1 MKKVVHCCSLLLLVL
16 AAVTVTITSGEVNP
30 GLRLRLS
37 QNGLNYAGNVA
48 IDKLSAKVRG
58 ARLPDQSGKKR
69 LKVGKV
75 SYSITGMAV
84 TRFNRPTSRIVI
96 NPGKGLTWST
106 AGTDATIS
114 GNWRYKYKLGFIRIR
129 DHGRFS
135 VSVSGLD
142 FSVSVT
148 LGVDRGGRPTLTST
162 GCTSRVGRVRVKFHG
177 GRSWLYNLFRKFIER
192 PLKRQLQSKICK
204 LAREEI
210 DKKGRGEL
218 STLNVLAPL
227 GKQMVLDYRLTKAPV
242 FGSGYLESC
251 HKGEV
256 FWKADPRRR
265 PPFLPAPL
273 PMSIAMPSKMVYIW
287 ASDHVINSL
296 SYAAFR
302 HGLLQHNLR
311 KSISGTRY
319 LADIVSELAT
329 GPSGRTFDSIL
340 INLKATV
347 APTVDV
353 SPSGINLKLTGEVK
367 ISGVHGRSRPVYLL
381 TVRVSLTARI
391 SVRLSENTV
400 KASASHFNVKIGG
413 IYSVAGNITEGSALQ
428 VVSAVANTFIG
439 KELNKLGELGMDLPQ
454 VRYAKYVNPVLYLRK
469 DAIVIGT
476 DVRVVAS
483 VPARRRVVP
492 SVPARRVPLRRTV
505 RSGPHRRTVGTPVR
519 RPVWGGGLSD

>member
-1 MKKVVHCCSLLLLVL
+1 MVL

-37 QNGLNYAGNVA
+37 QKGLNHAGNVA
-48 IDKLSAKVRG
+48 IDKLAAEVRR

-69 LKVGKV
+69 VKVGKV

-84 TRFNRPTSRIVI
+84 TRFNRPVSRIVI

-106 AGTDATIS
+106 AGTDATIH
-114 GNWRYKYKLGFIRIR
+114 GNWRYKYKLGFVRIR

-148 LGVDRGGRPTLTST
+148 FGVDKGGRPTLTST
-162 GCTSRVGRVRVKFHG
+162 RCASRVGKVRVRFHG
-177 GRSWLYNLFRKFIER
+177 GRSWLYNLFRRFIER
-192 PLKRQLQSKICK
+192 PLKRQLQSKMCK
-204 LAREEI
+204 LARDEI
-210 DKKGRGEL
+210 DKKGRTEL
-218 STLNVLAPL
+218 RTLNVLAPL

-256 FWKADPRRR
+256 FWKADPGQR

-302 HGLLQHNLR
+302 HGLLQYNLTEP
-311 KSISGTRY
+311 ISETNY
-319 LADIVSELAT
+319 LTDIVSQLA
-329 GPSGRTFDSIL
+329 GSVNGSAFDSVL
-340 INLKATV
+340 INLKATD

-353 SPSGINLKLTGEVK
+353 SPSGIDLNLTGDVE
-367 ISGVHGRSRPVYLL
+367 ICGIQESGPRVYLL
-381 TVRVSLTARI
+381 TARVSMMARV
-391 SVRLSENTV
+391 SVNLSENTLNANV
-400 KASASHFNVKIGG
+400 SSFNVTIGG
-413 IYSVAGNITEGSALQ
+413 IYSVAGNITEGSVLQ
-428 VVSAVANTFIG
+428 LVSAVANPFIG
-439 KELNKLGELGMDLPQ
+439 KELNKLGEQGMDLPQ

-476 DVRVVAS
+476 DVQVV
-483 VPARRRVVP
+483 
-492 SVPARRVPLRRTV
+492 
-505 RSGPHRRTVGTPVR
+505 G
-519 RPVWGGGLSD
+519 